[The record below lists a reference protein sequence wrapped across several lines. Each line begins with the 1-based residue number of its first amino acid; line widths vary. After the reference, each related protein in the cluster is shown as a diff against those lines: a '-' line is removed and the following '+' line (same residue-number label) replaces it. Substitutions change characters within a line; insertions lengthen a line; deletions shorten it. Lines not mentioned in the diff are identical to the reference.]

1 MGWLRATMA
10 MTLLV
15 ACTTHPTPVNAPAG
29 PPTPA
34 SVPSA
39 RLERLRR
46 AVNVTR
52 WFWLP
57 ENGGS
62 PAHFAG
68 YLGAPELAS
77 LRQAGI
83 LTVRLVVAPKLLL
96 RLDAPGTP
104 KPEIQLL
111 DAAID
116 RILAQDL
123 GVVLDLQDDDKAAW
137 ETKPDYVTAMLSFWT
152 ALATRYAAKDPERM
166 FFEILNE
173 PRFEGRGSDWS
184 AIQARFVT
192 TLRGAAPSHTL
203 IVTGS
208 AWGGIDGLLALAPVA
223 DANVVYSFHFYE
235 PFPFTHQGA
244 TWADPGLAD
253 LHGVPYP
260 VTGAA
265 CEAAVAQAKTE
276 AARGTLRKYCAEG
289 WSAEKIRDRLT
300 RVRDWAALHH
310 VHVWMGEFG
319 AYCKDVDPS
328 ARVAWIRD
336 TASAAD
342 ALGIGWALWG
352 YDDCFGLGRKR
363 EGERTVIDAPVARAL
378 GLGFR

>member
-1 MGWLRATMA
+1 MGRACAVIA

-15 ACTTHPTPVNAPAG
+15 ACTTHTMPRPAATSVAPKDVA
-29 PPTPA
+29 P
-34 SVPSA
+34 A

-62 PAHFAG
+62 PAHFSG
-68 YLGAPELAS
+68 YLGDAELAS

-83 LTVRLVVAPKLLL
+83 LTVRLVVAPNLFL
-96 RLDAPGTP
+96 RPEAPSTP
-104 KPEIQLL
+104 KPEIRFL
-111 DAAID
+111 DEAVD
-116 RILAQDL
+116 RILAHDL
-123 GVVLDLQDDDKAAW
+123 AVVLDLQDDDKAAW
-137 ETKPDYVTAMLSFWT
+137 EARPAYVSAMLAFWT
-152 ALATRYAAKDPERM
+152 ALATRYRGKDPGRM

-173 PRFEGRGSDWS
+173 PRFEGRGGDWS
-184 AIQARFVT
+184 AIQARFALA
-192 TLRGAAPSHTL
+192 LRGAAPSHTL

-208 AWGGIDGLLALAPVA
+208 AWGGIDGLLALAPLP

-260 VTGAA
+260 VAGAA
-265 CEAAVAQAKTE
+265 CEGAIAQAKTE
-276 AARGTLRKYCAEG
+276 DARGTLRKYCAEA
-289 WSAEKIRDRLT
+289 WSAETIRERLV
-300 RVRDWAALHH
+300 RVRDWASRHH

-352 YDDCFGLGRKR
+352 YDDCFGLGRRR
-363 EGERTVIDAPVARAL
+363 EGDRTLIDAPVAQAL
-378 GLGFR
+378 GLRFR